1 MDIML
6 GWSDEDRAHVVFVD
20 RTAPETAHN
29 LKITLSGD
37 EAIGFVLV
45 SSNQSR
51 DNWLQ
56 LDPDAT
62 TNGVLAMLD
71 DHDSVLYALSEFRD
85 IVPDGLL
92 HLVRDGE
99 DVILDGFTVADA
111 ELIDRTL
118 ATTRP

>member
-1 MDIML
+1 ML
-6 GWSDEDRAHVVFVD
+6 GWSDEDRAHVVFID
-20 RTAPETAHN
+20 RTAPETAHD

-37 EAIGFVLV
+37 EAICFVLV

-62 TNGVLAMLD
+62 TDGVLAMLD
-71 DHDSVLYALSEFRD
+71 DHESVLYALSEFRD
-85 IVPDGLL
+85 IMPGGLL
-92 HLVRDGE
+92 QLVRDGE